1 MKLVKQF
8 YEILEQEIPV
18 HKLDDYSG
26 SHFREQYLENMYK
39 HIERCGRT
47 CYKSE
52 DKITQ
57 DSSKKFVD
65 GLIKSKHLSVLEHGT
80 IYLEYIFNPSKEEGK
95 EFLKRY
101 TFNPYSKMKSKAL
114 EIEDFNKPVEEQVI
128 GEKLK
133 VTKAVVY
140 VTTNFRVLVENNWL
154 DDLEYL
160 CEPTEYHDIRHT
172 VLLHSCIHTYKDLTR
187 HRKMSFSIEST
198 RYCNYSK
205 TDKFGEMKFVLPP
218 WIKEKPTCN
227 WEHPQK
233 LHQPLRK
240 EGEPL
245 NDFGRV
251 WYELC
256 MEDVERNWDTDEFK
270 LITKWNSAD
279 FYCHGLKCAED
290 SYNLLIELGWQPQ
303 QAAEVLPQCT
313 AADVIMSGFDEDW
326 KFVFDLRSDTALT
339 GKPHPLVEE
348 IMTPL
353 RDEFKANNWI

>member
-1 MKLVKQF
+1 MKLVKQS
-8 YEILEQEIPV
+8 YEILEQEIPI

-52 DKITQ
+52 DKITP

-80 IYLEYIFNPSKEEGK
+80 IYLKYIFNPSKGEGK

-101 TFNPYSKMKSKAL
+101 TFNQYSKMKSKVL
-114 EIEDFNKPVEEQVI
+114 EVEDFDKPIEEQVI

-133 VTKAVVY
+133 VTKVVAY

-154 DDLEYL
+154 DDLQYL
-160 CEPTEYHDIRHT
+160 CEPTKYHELRHT

-218 WIKEKPTCN
+218 WLQEPWMKKRNDLGIYTYWEDKDPSRLGIMPPYDDSKE
-227 WEHPQK
+227 
-233 LHQPLRK
+233 LLVD
-240 EGEPL
+240 GYASY
-245 NDFGRV
+245 F
-251 WYELC
+251 
-256 MEDVERNWDTDEFK
+256 DEEEYAFLTTLLDAEKKYNK
-270 LITKWNSAD
+270 LIS
-279 FYCHGLKCAED
+279 
-290 SYNLLIELGWQPQ
+290 LGWQPQ
-303 QAAEVLPQCT
+303 QAAEVLPQST

>member
-1 MKLVKQF
+1 MKLVKQS

-52 DKITQ
+52 DKITP

-80 IYLEYIFNPSKEEGK
+80 IYLAMPMETIIPISANGWGK
-95 EFLKRY
+95 YLGK
-101 TFNPYSKMKSKAL
+101 YSKSGVVC
-114 EIEDFNKPVEEQVI
+114 EIN
-128 GEKLK
+128 GEKR
-133 VTKAVVY
+133 VA
-140 VTTNFRVLVENNWL
+140 VTTNYRVLVENNWL

-160 CEPTEYHDIRHT
+160 CEPTKYHELRHT

-205 TDKFGEMKFVLPP
+205 TEKFGEMKFVLPP
-218 WIKEKPTCN
+218 WLQESWMKNRNDLGIYTYWEDKDPSRLGVMPPYDDSTELLVDGYATYFNEDEYVFLTTLLDAEKKYN
-227 WEHPQK
+227 
-233 LHQPLRK
+233 
-240 EGEPL
+240 
-245 NDFGRV
+245 
-251 WYELC
+251 
-256 MEDVERNWDTDEFK
+256 K
-270 LITKWNSAD
+270 LIS
-279 FYCHGLKCAED
+279 
-290 SYNLLIELGWQPQ
+290 LGWQPQ

>member
-1 MKLVKQF
+1 MKLVKQS

-26 SHFREQYLENMYK
+26 FHFREQYLENMYK

-52 DKITQ
+52 NKITP

-80 IYLEYIFNPSKEEGK
+80 IYLYIPVNPYDSDLVYHVRNEYVE
-95 EFLKRY
+95 
-101 TFNPYSKMKSKAL
+101 NPYSKAIYVGLDDDEPPYRDILGNPTHGDM
-114 EIEDFNKPVEEQVI
+114 QYVI
-128 GEKLK
+128 
-133 VTKAVVY
+133 
-140 VTTNFRVLVENNWL
+140 TTNFRVLVENDWL
-154 DDLEYL
+154 DDLKYL
-160 CEPTEYHDIRHT
+160 CEPTKYHELRHT

-218 WIKEKPTCN
+218 WLQEPWMKKRNDLGIYTYWEDKNPSELGIMPPYDDSKELLVDGYASYFN
-227 WEHPQK
+227 E
-233 LHQPLRK
+233 
-240 EGEPL
+240 EE
-245 NDFGRV
+245 
-251 WYELC
+251 YEFLTTLLDA
-256 MEDVERNWDTDEFK
+256 EKKYNK
-270 LITKWNSAD
+270 LI
-279 FYCHGLKCAED
+279 F
-290 SYNLLIELGWQPQ
+290 LGWQPQ

-326 KFVFDLRSDTALT
+326 KFVFNLRSDTALT

-348 IMTPL
+348 LMTPL
-353 RDEFKANNWI
+353 RDEFKTNNWI

>member
-52 DKITQ
+52 NKITP

-80 IYLEYIFNPSKEEGK
+80 IYLYIPVSAYDSDLVYHVRNEYVENPH
-95 EFLKRY
+95 
-101 TFNPYSKMKSKAL
+101 SKAIYIGL
-114 EIEDFNKPVEEQVI
+114 DDDEPPYRDILGNPATGSMQYVI
-128 GEKLK
+128 
-133 VTKAVVY
+133 
-140 VTTNFRVLVENNWL
+140 TTNYRVLVENNWL
-154 DDLEYL
+154 DDLQYL
-160 CEPTEYHDIRHT
+160 CEPTKYHQLRHT
-172 VLLHSCIHTYKDLTR
+172 ALLHSCIHTYKDLTR

-218 WIKEKPTCN
+218 WLQEPWMQKSNDLGIYTYWEDKDPSRLGVMPPYDDSKELLVDGYATYFN
-227 WEHPQK
+227 EEEYAF
-233 LHQPLRK
+233 LTSL
-240 EGEPL
+240 L
-245 NDFGRV
+245 
-251 WYELC
+251 
-256 MEDVERNWDTDEFK
+256 DVEKKYNK
-270 LITKWNSAD
+270 LIS
-279 FYCHGLKCAED
+279 
-290 SYNLLIELGWQPQ
+290 LGWQPQ
-303 QAAEVLPQCT
+303 QAAEILPQCT
-313 AADVIMSGFDEDW
+313 AADVIMTGFDEDW

-353 RDEFKANNWI
+353 RNEFKTNNWI

>member
-1 MKLVKQF
+1 MKLVKQS

-26 SHFREQYLENMYK
+26 YHFREQYLENMYK

-52 DKITQ
+52 NKITP

-80 IYLEYIFNPSKEEGK
+80 IYLYIPVNPYDSDLVYHVRNEYVE
-95 EFLKRY
+95 
-101 TFNPYSKMKSKAL
+101 NPYSKAIYVGLDDDEPPYRDILGNPAHGDM
-114 EIEDFNKPVEEQVI
+114 QYVI
-128 GEKLK
+128 
-133 VTKAVVY
+133 
-140 VTTNFRVLVENNWL
+140 TTNFRVLVENDWL
-154 DDLEYL
+154 DDLKYL
-160 CEPTEYHDIRHT
+160 CEPTKYHELRHT

-303 QAAEVLPQCT
+303 QAAEVLPQST

>member
-1 MKLVKQF
+1 MKLVKQS

-52 DKITQ
+52 DKITP

-80 IYLEYIFNPSKEEGK
+80 IYLAMPMETIIPISANGWGK
-95 EFLKRY
+95 YLGK
-101 TFNPYSKMKSKAL
+101 YSKSDVVC
-114 EIEDFNKPVEEQVI
+114 EIN
-128 GEKLK
+128 GEKR
-133 VTKAVVY
+133 VA
-140 VTTNFRVLVENNWL
+140 VTTNYRVLVENNWL
-154 DDLEYL
+154 DDLQYL
-160 CEPTEYHDIRHT
+160 CEPTRYHELRHT
-172 VLLHSCIHTYKDLTR
+172 VLLHSCIHVYKDLTR

-198 RYCNYSK
+198 RYCNYLK
-205 TDKFGEMKFVLPP
+205 GKFGSELKFVQLPWTKIIP
-218 WIKEKPTCN
+218 GDYDSSML
-227 WEHPQK
+227 QK
-233 LHQPLRK
+233 LYDDDVMSIEDINLIAS
-240 EGEPL
+240 
-245 NDFGRV
+245 
-251 WYELC
+251 LC
-256 MEDVERNWDTDEFK
+256 STEETYMY
-270 LITKWNSAD
+270 LIKGKW
-279 FYCHGLKCAED
+279 E
-290 SYNLLIELGWQPQ
+290 PQ

-348 IMTPL
+348 LMTPL
-353 RDEFKANNWI
+353 RDEFKTNNWI

>member
-1 MKLVKQF
+1 MKLVKQS

-26 SHFREQYLENMYK
+26 SHFKEQYLENMYK

-52 DKITQ
+52 DKITP

-80 IYLEYIFNPSKEEGK
+80 IYLKFPGGM
-95 EFLKRY
+95 FRY
-101 TFNPYSKMKSKAL
+101 TLIHPIEDYNKNPYSKYK
-114 EIEDFNKPVEEQVI
+114 EIFSGFPVSTSE
-128 GEKLK
+128 
-133 VTKAVVY
+133 VY
-140 VTTNFRVLVENNWL
+140 VTTNYRVLVENNWL

-160 CEPTEYHDIRHT
+160 CEPTEYHKLRHT

-270 LITKWNSAD
+270 LITKWNPAD
-279 FYCHGLKCAED
+279 FYCHSLKCAED

-303 QAAEVLPQCT
+303 QAAEVLPQST